1 MFGQMHDVIFCR
13 RSSQE
18 KYDNLQL
25 TTGRKVTWRKCS
37 WWELA
42 PHSFRRSVAAD
53 AAADGAFIISADTVA
68 DAATAVAR

>member
-1 MFGQMHDVIFCR
+1 M
-13 RSSQE
+13 
-18 KYDNLQL
+18 QL